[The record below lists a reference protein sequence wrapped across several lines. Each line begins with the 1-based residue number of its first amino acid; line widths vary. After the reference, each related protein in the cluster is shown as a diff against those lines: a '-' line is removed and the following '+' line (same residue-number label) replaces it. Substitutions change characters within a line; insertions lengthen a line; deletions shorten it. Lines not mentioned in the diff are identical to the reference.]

1 MEQLDINYY
10 KTELEQAIRNL
21 KAARDEIQ
29 FLQQENDKLV
39 EELKQTKKNGRIV
52 IETQD
57 KIKNIEI
64 YYE

>member
-39 EELKQTKKNGRIV
+39 EELKQTKKSGRIV
-52 IETQD
+52 IESQD

>member
-10 KTELEQAIRNL
+10 KNELEQAIRNL

-29 FLQQENDKLV
+29 FLQQENDKLI
-39 EELKQTKKNGRIV
+39 EELKQAKTTNCIV
-52 IETQD
+52 IDTKH

>member
-29 FLQQENDKLV
+29 FLLEENDKLV
-39 EELKQTKKNGRIV
+39 EELKQTKKSGRIV
-52 IETQD
+52 IESQD

>member
-10 KTELEQAIRNL
+10 KNELEQAIRNL

-39 EELKQTKKNGRIV
+39 EELKQTKKSGRIV
-52 IETQD
+52 IESQY

>member
-1 MEQLDINYY
+1 MEQLDVNYY
-10 KTELEQAIRNL
+10 KDELEQAIRNL

-29 FLQQENDKLV
+29 FLQQENDKLI
-39 EELKQTKKNGRIV
+39 EELKQFKKSGRIV
-52 IETQD
+52 IESQD

>member
-10 KTELEQAIRNL
+10 KNELEQAIRNL

-39 EELKQTKKNGRIV
+39 EELKQTKKSGRIV
-52 IETQD
+52 IESQD